1 MENQKL
7 SIPEN
12 IPLQWELL
20 RGFGVKELLRSA
32 VVMAVVLVGVVLY
45 CTISDSPIKM
55 LTAVAVVLFFGL
67 SCGGLFTKQSY
78 GLSMYDYVKYA
89 IQFGRSQKQY
99 DNVPEEL
106 IYEEKR

>member
-1 MENQKL
+1 MEKQKL
-7 SIPEN
+7 NIPEN

-32 VVMAVVLVGVVLY
+32 VVMAIVLLGVVLY
-45 CTISDSPIKM
+45 CTISDSPVKM

-67 SCGGLFTKQSY
+67 GCGGLFTKQSY
-78 GLSMYDYVKYA
+78 GLSMYDYIKYA

-99 DNVPEEL
+99 HNVPEGL
-106 IYEEKR
+106 IYVEEE